1 MINKIIELIIEL
13 IIDNGLWLYTLCFII
28 TFVLVRLDFFS
39 YGLIFSIKY
48 KRTWMSLFERVMFS
62 VIICIP
68 FILAMVITLPFFFLT
83 IGVVE
88 LLKLITKECRLDL
101 SKPPKFL

>member
-1 MINKIIELIIEL
+1 MINKIIEL

-39 YGLIFSIKY
+39 TGLVFSIEY
-48 KRTWMSLFERVMFS
+48 KRTWMNLFERVGLS
-62 VIICIP
+62 IIICIP
-68 FILAMVITLPFFFLT
+68 FILAMVITLPILLLMVGIT
-83 IGVVE
+83 E
-88 LLKLITKECRLDL
+88 LVRLIPKEYRLDL